1 MAEGNIVKAL
11 TEALKKAPERKFK
24 ESVELAINL
33 KDVDLANPKNRIT
46 EEVILPKGRGKE
58 VRIGLFGTPEMIG
71 KAEGVADL
79 VIGAEEIPKMA
90 EEKSEAKK
98 KVNNVEFFVAEAPLM
113 AIVGKNL
120 GVILGPRG
128 KMPRP
133 IPPGSD
139 PTTIIGNLRKTVKI
153 RSKDRRT
160 FHVAVGTR
168 DMDPKD
174 LAANIESV
182 LNRIK
187 SKLERG
193 YMNIHSVY
201 VKTSMGPAVRIDLR

>member
-1 MAEGNIVKAL
+1 MAEEKIIKAVN
-11 TEALKKAPERKFK
+11 EALKKAPDRKFK
-24 ESVELAINL
+24 ESIELAINL
-33 KDVDLANPKNRIT
+33 KDVDLANPKNRLT
-46 EEVILPKGRGKE
+46 EEIILPKGRGKE
-58 VRIGLFGTPEMIG
+58 IRIGLFGTPEMAA
-71 KAEGVADL
+71 KAQGVADL
-79 VIGAEEIPKMA
+79 IIGAEEISKMA
-90 EEKSEAKK
+90 DERSETKK
-98 KVNNVEFFVAEAPLM
+98 KVNGIEFFVAEAPLM
-113 AIVGKNL
+113 AVVGKNL

-133 IPPGSD
+133 IPPGAD
-139 PTTIIGNLRKTVKI
+139 PGQLIANLRKTVKV

-174 LAANIESV
+174 IAANIESV
-182 LNRIK
+182 LNRVR

-201 VKTSMGPAVRIDLR
+201 IKTTMGPAVRIDLR

>member
-1 MAEGNIVKAL
+1 MAEDHIMKAV
-11 TEALKKAPERKFK
+11 TEALKKSPERKFN
-24 ESVELAINL
+24 ETVELAINL

-58 VRIGLFGTPEMIG
+58 VKIGLFGTPEMIG

-79 VIGAEEIPKMA
+79 IIGAEEIPKMA
-90 EEKSEAKK
+90 EEKSAAKK
-98 KVNNVEFFVAEAPLM
+98 KVNEVDFFVAEAPLM
-113 AIVGKNL
+113 AVVGKNL

-133 IPPGSD
+133 IPPGAD
-139 PTTIIGNLRKTVKI
+139 PTPIINNLRRTVKV

-160 FHVAVGTR
+160 FHVPVGMK
-168 DMDPKD
+168 DQDPKD
-174 LAANIESV
+174 IVANIEAV
-182 LNRIK
+182 LSRIK

-193 YMNIHSVY
+193 YMNVHSVY
-201 VKTSMGPAVRIDLR
+201 VKTTMGPAVRIELR